1 MDFHKEVKL
10 NLPSFLIHKKDVF
23 HIVRRSI
30 TIDENLDYHNHDYA
44 EVFWIKEGSGI
55 HMINGEKHF
64 ISKGKMYLIRPSDTH
79 TFIVTGQDSGL
90 VVTNMAFY
98 LKDLEVF
105 RNRYFPNS
113 QKLFWTTDKQPFSI
127 QLNSDQLNDISSL
140 TDFIMTKPRD
150 YMYLDIM
157 MLNIFKLV
165 QESEN
170 RSADDMPHWLAL
182 AIEQYNS
189 PQLFQK
195 GTQGFVELTKRSTDH
210 VNKTLKKYLN
220 QTLTETITKIKINY
234 AAQRL
239 TMTNVPIKTIC
250 SDSGFS
256 AISNFYKVFQEI
268 NGMSPGTFRKRNH
281 RVF

>member
-1 MDFHKEVKL
+1 MDFHRQVTF

-23 HIVRRSI
+23 HIVRRTI

-55 HMINGEKHF
+55 HLINGEKHLV
-64 ISKGKMYLIRPSDTH
+64 SKGIMYLIRPTDTH
-79 TFIVTGQDSGL
+79 TFVATGQDSGL

-98 LKDLEVF
+98 LEDLELF

-113 QKLFWTTDKQPFSI
+113 QKLFWTTDKQPFSA

-150 YMYLDIM
+150 YIYLDIM
-157 MLNIFKLV
+157 MLNIFKLLK
-165 QESEN
+165 ESEN
-170 RSADDMPHWLAL
+170 RSADDMPHWLSL
-182 AIEQYNS
+182 AIDQYNS
-189 PQLFQK
+189 PKLFQK

-250 SDSGFS
+250 YDSGFL

-268 NGMSPGTFRKRNH
+268 NGMSPGKFRKLNH
-281 RVF
+281 KVF